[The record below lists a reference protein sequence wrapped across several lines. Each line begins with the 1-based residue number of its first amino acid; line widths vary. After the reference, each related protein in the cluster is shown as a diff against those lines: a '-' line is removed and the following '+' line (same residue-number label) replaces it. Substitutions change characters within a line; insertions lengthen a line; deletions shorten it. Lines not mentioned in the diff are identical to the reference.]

1 MNYLAKKNYKPLI
14 INQLAVYISL
24 FLMFLNLWG
33 CQASYVKSP
42 RKLTKI
48 LTKNP
53 NFQNS
58 FHGLSIY
65 DLEKKAYIFDY
76 QSDKYFIPAS
86 NTKLFTFWA
95 GLKLLPAR
103 VPALG
108 YALRPDSLIFWGM
121 GSPLL
126 LNPDLRDTTTYY
138 FLKNRSEK
146 LYYSPSNFQDRHFGY
161 GWAWDAYSYY
171 YSTEKSDLPI
181 YANNVIIQTSPQMPL
196 KVNPRIFKDSIQ
208 VKMNEKPNLW
218 DATRQL
224 YHNQIELFKNP
235 QDTVWLSVP
244 MHTSPALT
252 RQLLQDT
259 LQKSIQLIEKPWL
272 ADAQILYSIPT
283 DSLYKTMLQVSDNF
297 MAEQIL
303 LMASNFLPDSLRQK
317 GMNTQRTIDFI
328 NQKYF
333 ANFAQKIQWV
343 DGSGLSRANLFTPRN
358 LIELLLLIYQE
369 LAPNPAGE
377 ARLFSLLAIGG
388 KAGTIKNLYKNDP
401 PFIFAKTGT
410 LSNNHNLSGYLV
422 TKSGKRLVFS
432 FMHNHFMIDAN
443 TIKLEM
449 EKILTAFYGQ
459 Y

>member
-1 MNYLAKKNYKPLI
+1 MNYFAKKNDKPLI
-14 INQLAVYISL
+14 INQLGVFIGL
-24 FLMFLNLWG
+24 FLIFLHLGG

-42 RKLTKI
+42 RKLTEI

-65 DLEKKAYIFDY
+65 DLEKKAYIF
-76 QSDKYFIPAS
+76 DKYFIPAS

-103 VPALG
+103 VPALA
-108 YALRPDSLIFWGM
+108 YALRPDSLIFWGV

-126 LNPDLRDTTTYY
+126 LNPDLRDTTTYL

-146 LYYSPSNFQDRHFGY
+146 LYYSPNNFQDQHFGY

-181 YANNVIIQTSPQMPL
+181 YANNVLIQASPPMPL
-196 KVNPRIFKDSIQ
+196 KVSPSIFKDSIRI
-208 VKMNEKPNLW
+208 KTNEKPQLW
-218 DATRQL
+218 DAIRQQTN
-224 YHNQIELFKNP
+224 NQIELLKNP

-244 MHTSPALT
+244 MRTSPALT

-259 LQKSIQLIEKPWL
+259 LKKSVQLIQKPWL
-272 ADAQILYSIPT
+272 ADAQILYSVPS
-283 DSLYKTMLQVSDNF
+283 DSLYKIMLQVSDNF

-328 NQKYF
+328 TQKYL

-343 DGSGLSRANLFTPRN
+343 DGSGLSRTNLFTPRN

-369 LAPNPAGE
+369 VAPNPAGE

-388 KAGTIKNLYKNDP
+388 KAGTIKNLYKNDS
-401 PFIFAKTGT
+401 PFVFAKTGT

-432 FMHNHFMIDAN
+432 FMHNHFMVDAQN
-443 TIKLEM
+443 IKHEM
-449 EKILTAFYGQ
+449 EKILTEFYLR